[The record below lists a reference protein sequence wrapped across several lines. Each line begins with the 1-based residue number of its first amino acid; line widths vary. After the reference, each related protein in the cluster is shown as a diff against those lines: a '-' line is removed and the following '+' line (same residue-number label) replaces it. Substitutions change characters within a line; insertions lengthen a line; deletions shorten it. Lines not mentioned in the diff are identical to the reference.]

1 VLDKYQSIKIV
12 YKREWVPR
20 KSGNL
25 KGEHVPHFHMFK
37 SVPDISED
45 YELLIWQLS

>member
-1 VLDKYQSIKIV
+1 
-12 YKREWVPR
+12 VPR

-37 SVPDISED
+37 SVPDMSED